1 MKTWML
7 IVMLLGGCFGSPPP
21 RMMTTQELEQRGMRT
36 YAVDFETGM
45 TAAVTALKTLGFE
58 VTVVSQ
64 ETGVIKTAPREI
76 MRSTAGA
83 NAQAVTYRDEL
94 GWALHLTAQG
104 AGVQIKATPHAYSNG
119 NPIPNDQLPAQAID
133 PKFSALWN
141 ELDQAMI
148 TARAGNGEREAA
160 AKP

>member
-1 MKTWML
+1 MNTWIL
-7 IVMLLGGCFGSPPP
+7 VVTLALGACFGSPP
-21 RMMTTQELEQRGMRT
+21 RMMTTQELEQRGTRT

-58 VTVVSQ
+58 VTVASK

-76 MRSTAGA
+76 MRSAAGA

-94 GWALHLTAQG
+94 GWALHLAAQG
-104 AGVQIKATPHAYSNG
+104 DGVQIKATPHAYSNG

-148 TARAGNGEREAA
+148 TARAGKGG
-160 AKP
+160 P